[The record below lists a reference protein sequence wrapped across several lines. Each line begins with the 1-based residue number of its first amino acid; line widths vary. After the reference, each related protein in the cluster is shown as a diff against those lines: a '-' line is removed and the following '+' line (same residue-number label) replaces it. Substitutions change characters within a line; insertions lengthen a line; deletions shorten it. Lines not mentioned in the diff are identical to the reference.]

1 MVTLGTPHPMSRA
14 DPNYGTRS
22 EYQEA
27 LEKATNMKELATTFR
42 GTFVRYNRG
51 FEALFRTLGQNQPK
65 VKPFVIWFAGPTGC
79 GKTR

>member
-27 LEKATNMKELATTFR
+27 LEKATNMKELATSFR
-42 GTFVRYNRG
+42 GTLCVTIEASKRYL
-51 FEALFRTLGQNQPK
+51 ELSAKISQK
-65 VKPFVIWFAGPTGC
+65 
-79 GKTR
+79 

>member
-27 LEKATNMKELATTFR
+27 LEKATNMKELANSFR
-42 GTFVRYNRG
+42 GTFVRCHRG
-51 FEALFRTLGQNQPK
+51 FEALLRDNIFLLA
-65 VKPFVIWFAGPTGC
+65 FHLAL
-79 GKTR
+79 